1 MTEHKGVF
9 SNPKG
14 GSAIG
19 VRVITR
25 CATTELVGKNKDG
38 SIEVRL
44 TADSSGSDEANQELV
59 KFLAERL
66 GVPAKQIEVVV
77 GNSVREKILS
87 IEGVSAHEVDTTL
100 FPA

>member
-1 MTEHKGVF
+1 MMEHSF

-19 VRVITR
+19 VRVISR
-25 CATTELVGKNKDG
+25 CAAREIVGKNRDG

-44 TADSSGSDEANQELV
+44 TASSAGTEAANQELIQ
-59 KFLAERL
+59 FLAEKL
-66 GVPAKQIEVVV
+66 GVSPSQVEVVV
-77 GNSVREKILS
+77 GSGEREKILS
-87 IEGVSAHEVDTTL
+87 IEGMTAERVDDLL

>member
-1 MTEHKGVF
+1 MTDHKGVF

-19 VRVITR
+19 VRVVTR
-25 CATTELVGKNKDG
+25 CATTELAGKNKDG

-44 TADSSGSDEANQELV
+44 TATSASTPEANQELMV
-59 KFLAERL
+59 FLAGRL
-66 GVPAKQIEVVV
+66 GIGSDKIEVVL
-77 GNSVREKILS
+77 GAGEREKILS
-87 IEGVSAHEVDTTL
+87 IEGVSAQNVDTIL